1 MRATTRSFRTLI
13 SVFGALVCLSCQSTA
28 KKSDGPTILIS
39 EPELKMKVDAMA
51 SNFMSQIEV
60 DVMQL
65 SGVTRNNEVRRRLLF
80 MKMKTIT
87 SIENATDHTKSLTA
101 FFDLWALSFQMERFL
116 EEKEKE
122 SSILP
127 DDVKKGAVGLIATYR
142 KVRLEFESVAET
154 FIPPESWDAT
164 VKAMEQYVESYAI
177 EGSGASVTRTDF
189 SDTAVGGALSPVLN
203 MTMSPFRAMEGVG
216 KAGDATKDLVP
227 VAKQVVK
234 IVERMPEHLGWEME
248 GLLLDIRRDVDEV
261 LESLD
266 EKQGAIQGTLKEVN
280 VSLATVDSIA
290 ARTEVITASV
300 ERATTTIDSTSSSI
314 EGLLNTYK
322 DTMMT
327 LYPPKTPE
335 EKAAEA
341 AEKAAS
347 PEEDAKPFDI
357 TEYTASLAELT
368 TASTELQALLVELRS
383 TIDGDSLDRVVE
395 GASKVTSAALA
406 ETTQSLDSVID
417 KLTRKIIQ
425 ILLIA
430 FGLAVVFLILSR
442 WVIRRKAA

>member
-1 MRATTRSFRTLI
+1 MRATTRSFRALI
-13 SVFGALVCLSCQSTA
+13 SVLGAFVCLSCQSTA

-60 DVMQL
+60 DVMHL
-65 SGVTRNNEVRRRLLF
+65 SGVTRDNEVRRRLLF
-80 MKMKTIT
+80 MKMKTIL
-87 SIENATDHTKSLTA
+87 SIEKATDHKKSLTA

-116 EEKEKE
+116 EEKEE
-122 SSILP
+122 ENSSPQDI
-127 DDVKKGAVGLIATYR
+127 KQGAIGLIDTYK
-142 KVRLEFESVAET
+142 KVRLEFESVAKT

-177 EGSGASVTRTDF
+177 EGSGASVTRTEF

-227 VAKQVVK
+227 VAKKVVK
-234 IVERMPEHLGWEME
+234 IVERMPEHLGWEMQ
-248 GLLLDIRRDVDEV
+248 GLLLDMRRDVDEV
-261 LESLD
+261 LESID
-266 EKQGAIQGTLKEVN
+266 EKQGSIQGTLKEVQA
-280 VSLATVDSIA
+280 SLATVDNIA
-290 ARTEVITASV
+290 ARAEVITASV
-300 ERATTTIDSTSSSI
+300 DNTVTTLDSTAGSI
-314 EGLLNTYK
+314 ESLLNVYK
-322 DTMMT
+322 ETMMT
-327 LYPPKTPE
+327 LYPPQTPE

-357 TEYTASLAELT
+357 TEYTATLAELT
-368 TASTELQALLVELRS
+368 TASAELQGLLIEVRS
-383 TIDGDSLDRVVE
+383 TLEGDSLDRVVE
-395 GASKVTSAALA
+395 GANKVTTAALT
-406 ETTQSLDSVID
+406 ETTQSLDKVID
-417 KLTRKIIQ
+417 NVTWRVIQ

-442 WVIRRKAA
+442 WVIRRKAD